1 MSTPY
6 QPGGQQPDPHQPAP
20 AYGSQPGAGYGAGY
34 GGQDPAAYGSQ
45 NPGAYGSQGQTYGQP
60 QGQAQGQQQGQAPQS
75 AQWDQQQAGYGSQIP
90 AAYGSQPG
98 AGYGPGGYPQQSAAP
113 RRPGAGLLGP
123 LTLRDI
129 LLLVGALF
137 GLISLI
143 TPFWRDMYGFG
154 YGLENTFLMT
164 SRYGWQIVLMW
175 PLLLIIAGVIT
186 LLNKTVRGFPQRIG
200 SLSPDQL
207 ISVLTSVAFATCAIE
222 IALTVFSMSAWHVG
236 AYFAFV
242 GALVSFFAGVF
253 TMLPFFA
260 AEFAQRPDSQAHPK
274 ARPVSRDAASTAPG
288 LSQQAQP
295 HVPHGQYDQ
304 YGAQSQMGQQAGQG
318 QFGQQDGQGQFGQ
331 GQYGQQG
338 QFGQQDQFG
347 AQPGYA
353 AADQQQAGAM
363 SAGYADPQAYGS
375 QPQAYGSQ
383 PVGHDG
389 QPQAYGSQP
398 AGYDA
403 QQQAYGSQPTAGEA
417 PGADSGS
424 QGAGAIAGAVGAG
437 AAGAAATGIG
447 MNASDTDGQA
457 GDFAAGEEPRQQQVS
472 DDGQAYLGSHSA
484 DAPEHAQSEPTQAF
498 MAGGR
503 THSADFSDAAVAE
516 PAAEHGSGEAA
527 AQSAAGAD
535 LDDADRTV
543 VADTVRGAPAETISE
558 ESAAS
563 VSEAPAETT
572 DPTETERTAADAGG
586 ETAAAAESVG
596 TADPTETER
605 TAAAESDSEPVDA
618 SGFGT
623 ATADTSDAGVSGVD
637 GSGVDTSD
645 ADTAAE
651 EPAVA
656 APAAEDQAVEA
667 PVADTSA
674 PAAGEPAA
682 DQPATRREARVRG
695 EQQASDDPNE
705 PTQWFRAYERDTSG
719 AAATGSGS
727 IFGSTAASD
736 LADSEQTVA
745 AGEPVVT
752 GDPSLDQPTQAWSP
766 AVEAQAPASDA
777 TLDQPTQAW
786 SPAAESTTDTGE
798 SAQAVPSGQAQP
810 FWFAVPEPREAID
823 PSTGRP
829 LFTVTPGEWFLAL
842 SDNGTTFTVR
852 DATGQEGLLRNL
864 EGIQRG

>member
-6 QPGGQQPDPHQPAP
+6 QPGGQQQDPHQPAS
-20 AYGSQPGAGYGAGY
+20 AYGSQPGAGYDAGY
-34 GGQDPAAYGSQ
+34 GEQEPAAYGSQ

-60 QGQAQGQQQGQAPQS
+60 QGQAPQS
-75 AQWDQQQAGYGSQIP
+75 AQWDQQQAGYGSQMP

-113 RRPGAGLLGP
+113 RRPGGGLLGP

-129 LLLVGALF
+129 LLLIGALF

-154 YGLENTFLMT
+154 YGFENTFLMT
-164 SRYGWQIVLMW
+164 TRHGWSLLLMW
-175 PLLLIIAGVIT
+175 PLLLIIAGLIT

-207 ISVLTSVAFATCAIE
+207 ISVLTAVAFATCFLE
-222 IALTVFSMSAWHVG
+222 IALTIHSMSAWHVG

-260 AEFAQRPDSQAHPK
+260 AEFAQRPDTQAHPK

-295 HVPHGQYDQ
+295 HVPHGQHDQ
-304 YGAQSQMGQQAGQG
+304 FGAQPQMGQQAG
-318 QFGQQDGQGQFGQ
+318 
-331 GQYGQQG
+331 QG

-353 AADQQQAGAM
+353 AADQQQVGAV
-363 SAGYADPQAYGS
+363 SAGYGDPQAYGS

-383 PVGHDG
+383 P
-389 QPQAYGSQP
+389 QAYGSQP
-398 AGYDA
+398 TGYAA
-403 QQQAYGSQPTAGEA
+403 QQQAYGSQPTGYDAQQHAYGSQPAAGETPA
-417 PGADSGS
+417 ADSGS
-424 QGAGAIAGAVGAG
+424 QGAGSVAGAVGAG

-447 MNASDTDGQA
+447 MNADDNDAQA
-457 GDFAAGEEPRQQQVS
+457 GDFAAGEEPRQQQIS
-472 DDGQAYLGSHSA
+472 DDGQAYLGSHTA

-503 THSADFSDAAVAE
+503 THSADFSDNAAAE
-516 PAAEHGSGEAA
+516 PAAERSSDDAA
-527 AQSAAGAD
+527 ANGLAGAD
-535 LDDADRTV
+535 VHDADRTV
-543 VADTVRGAPAETISE
+543 VADTVSDAPAAAVSEEPAESVSDAPAE
-558 ESAAS
+558 
-563 VSEAPAETT
+563 
-572 DPTETERTAADAGG
+572 
-586 ETAAAAESVG
+586 

-605 TAAAESDSEPVDA
+605 TAADDADA
-618 SGFGT
+618 SG
-623 ATADTSDAGVSGVD
+623 ADT
-637 GSGVDTSD
+637 
-645 ADTAAE
+645 
-651 EPAVA
+651 VA
-656 APAAEDQAVEA
+656 EA
-667 PVADTSA
+667 PVADTSVSEAPVAETSA
-674 PAAGEPAA
+674 PAASEPAS

-705 PTQWFRAYERDTSG
+705 PTQWFRAYERDSSG
-719 AAATGSGS
+719 AAAPTSS
-727 IFGSTAASD
+727 GSTAASE
-736 LADSEQTVA
+736 LADSDQTVA
-745 AGEPVVT
+745 AGEPVAS
-752 GDPSLDQPTQAWSP
+752 DPSLDQPTQAWIP
-766 AVEAQAPASDA
+766 GADAQAPGADA

-786 SPAAESTTDTGE
+786 SPATESTTDTGE
-798 SAQAVPSGQAQP
+798 SAEAVPSGQAQP

>member
-6 QPGGQQPDPHQPAP
+6 QPGGQQQDPHQPAS

-60 QGQAQGQQQGQAPQS
+60 QGQAPQP
-75 AQWDQQQAGYGSQIP
+75 AQWDQQQAGYGSQMP

-113 RRPGAGLLGP
+113 RRPGGGLLGP

-207 ISVLTSVAFATCAIE
+207 ISVLTSVAFATCALE

-274 ARPVSRDAASTAPG
+274 ARPVSRDAASAAPG

-304 YGAQSQMGQQAGQG
+304 YGAQSQMGQQAGQD
-318 QFGQQDGQGQFGQ
+318 QSGQGQFGQ
-331 GQYGQQG
+331 QG
-338 QFGQQDQFG
+338 QFSQQSQFSQQDQFG

-383 PVGHDG
+383 P
-389 QPQAYGSQP
+389 AGS
-398 AGYDA
+398 DA
-403 QQQAYGSQPTAGEA
+403 QQQAYGSQPAAGEA
-417 PGADSGS
+417 PGAGSGT
-424 QGAGAIAGAVGAG
+424 QGSGAIAGAVGAG

-447 MNASDTDGQA
+447 MNAGDTDGQA

-472 DDGQAYLGSHSA
+472 GDGQAYLGSHSA

-503 THSADFSDAAVAE
+503 THSADVSDAAVAE
-516 PAAEHGSGEAA
+516 PAAEHGAGEAA
-527 AQSAAGAD
+527 AQSPAGAD
-535 LDDADRTV
+535 LHDADRTV
-543 VADTVRGAPAETISE
+543 VADTVRGAPAETVSE
-558 ESAAS
+558 EPAAS
-563 VSEAPAETT
+563 VSEASAEST
-572 DPTETERTAADAGG
+572 DPTETERTAAAAGD
-586 ETAAAAESVG
+586 ETAATAESG
-596 TADPTETER
+596 DTADQTETER
-605 TAAAESDSEPVDA
+605 TAAAEADRQPVDA

-623 ATADTSDAGVSGVD
+623 AAADTSGAV
-637 GSGVDTSD
+637 TS
-645 ADTAAE
+645 
-651 EPAVA
+651 V
-656 APAAEDQAVEA
+656 PAA
-667 PVADTSA
+667 S
-674 PAAGEPAA
+674 EPAA
-682 DQPATRREARVRG
+682 DQPTTRREARVRG

-719 AAATGSGS
+719 AAVTGSDS
-727 IFGSTAASD
+727 PSGSTAASD
-736 LADSEQTVA
+736 LVDSEQTVA

-752 GDPSLDQPTQAWSP
+752 DDPS
-766 AVEAQAPASDA
+766 
-777 TLDQPTQAW
+777 LDQPTQAW

>member
-6 QPGGQQPDPHQPAP
+6 QPGGQQQDPHQPVS

-60 QGQAQGQQQGQAPQS
+60 QGQAPQP
-75 AQWDQQQAGYGSQIP
+75 AQWDQQQAGYGSQMP

-113 RRPGAGLLGP
+113 RRPGGGLLGP

-207 ISVLTSVAFATCAIE
+207 ISVLTSVAFATCALE
-222 IALTVFSMSAWHVG
+222 IALTVFSMSAWHIG

-295 HVPHGQYDQ
+295 HVPHVQYDQ
-304 YGAQSQMGQQAGQG
+304 YGAQSQMDQQAGQDQSG
-318 QFGQQDGQGQFGQ
+318 
-331 GQYGQQG
+331 QG

-375 QPQAYGSQ
+375 QPQAYGF
-383 PVGHDG
+383 
-389 QPQAYGSQP
+389 QP
-398 AGYDA
+398 AGSDA
-403 QQQAYGSQPTAGEA
+403 QQQAYGSQPAAGEA
-417 PGADSGS
+417 PGADSGT
-424 QGAGAIAGAVGAG
+424 QGSDAIAGAVGAG

-472 DDGQAYLGSHSA
+472 GDGQAYLGSHSA

-503 THSADFSDAAVAE
+503 THSADVSDAAVAE
-516 PAAEHGSGEAA
+516 PAAEHDAGEAA
-527 AQSAAGAD
+527 AQSPAGAD

-543 VADTVRGAPAETISE
+543 VADTVRGAPAETVSE

-563 VSEAPAETT
+563 VSEAPAEST
-572 DPTETERTAADAGG
+572 DPTETERTAAAAGD
-586 ETAAAAESVG
+586 ETAATAESG
-596 TADPTETER
+596 DTADQTETER
-605 TAAAESDSEPVDA
+605 TAAAEADRQPVDA

-623 ATADTSDAGVSGVD
+623 AAADTSG
-637 GSGVDTSD
+637 
-645 ADTAAE
+645 ADTA
-651 EPAVA
+651 V
-656 APAAEDQAVEA
+656 PAA
-667 PVADTSA
+667 S
-674 PAAGEPAA
+674 EPAA

-719 AAATGSGS
+719 AAVTGSGS
-727 IFGSTAASD
+727 TSGSTAASD
-736 LADSEQTVA
+736 LVDSEQTVA

-752 GDPSLDQPTQAWSP
+752 DDPS
-766 AVEAQAPASDA
+766 
-777 TLDQPTQAW
+777 LDQPTQAW

>member
-6 QPGGQQPDPHQPAP
+6 QPGGQQQDPHQPAS

-45 NPGAYGSQGQTYGQP
+45 NPGAYGSQDQTYGQP
-60 QGQAQGQQQGQAPQS
+60 QGQAPQP
-75 AQWDQQQAGYGSQIP
+75 AQWDQQQAGYGSQMP

-113 RRPGAGLLGP
+113 RRPGGGLLGP

-143 TPFWRDMYGFG
+143 TPFWRDLWPETYFHN
-154 YGLENTFLMT
+154 NTFLMT
-164 SRYGWQIVLMW
+164 TRHGWSLLLMW
-175 PLLLIIAGVIT
+175 PLLLIIAGLIT

-207 ISVLTSVAFATCAIE
+207 ISVLTSVAFATCFLE
-222 IALTVFSMSAWHVG
+222 IALTIHSMSAWHVG

-260 AEFAQRPDSQAHPK
+260 AEFAQRPDTQAHPK

-295 HVPHGQYDQ
+295 HVPHGQHDQ
-304 YGAQSQMGQQAGQG
+304 FGAQPQMGQQAG
-318 QFGQQDGQGQFGQ
+318 
-331 GQYGQQG
+331 QG

-363 SAGYADPQAYGS
+363 SAGYGDPQAYGS
-375 QPQAYGSQ
+375 QQQAYGSQ
-383 PVGHDG
+383 PT
-389 QPQAYGSQP
+389 
-398 AGYDA
+398 GYAA
-403 QQQAYGSQPTAGEA
+403 QQQAYGSQPTGYDAQQHAYGSQPAAGETPA
-417 PGADSGS
+417 ADSGS
-424 QGAGAIAGAVGAG
+424 QGAGSVAGAVGAG

-447 MNASDTDGQA
+447 MNADDNDAQA
-457 GDFAAGEEPRQQQVS
+457 GDFAAGEEPRQQQIS
-472 DDGQAYLGSHSA
+472 DDGQAYLGSHTA

-503 THSADFSDAAVAE
+503 THSADFSDNAAAE
-516 PAAEHGSGEAA
+516 PAAERSSDDAA
-527 AQSAAGAD
+527 ADGLAGAD
-535 LDDADRTV
+535 VHDADRTV
-543 VADTVRGAPAETISE
+543 VADTVSDAPAEAVSE
-558 ESAAS
+558 EPAES
-563 VSEAPAETT
+563 VSDAPAETT
-572 DPTETERTAADAGG
+572 DPTETERTAADD
-586 ETAAAAESVG
+586 
-596 TADPTETER
+596 ADAP
-605 TAAAESDSEPVDA
+605 
-618 SGFGT
+618 G
-623 ATADTSDAGVSGVD
+623 ADT
-637 GSGVDTSD
+637 
-645 ADTAAE
+645 
-651 EPAVA
+651 VA
-656 APAAEDQAVEA
+656 EA
-667 PVADTSA
+667 PVADTSVSEAPVAETSA
-674 PAAGEPAA
+674 PAASEPAS

-705 PTQWFRAYERDTSG
+705 PTQWFRAYERDSSG
-719 AAATGSGS
+719 AAAPTSS
-727 IFGSTAASD
+727 GSTAASE
-736 LADSEQTVA
+736 LADSDQTVA
-745 AGEPVVT
+745 AGEPVAS
-752 GDPSLDQPTQAWSP
+752 DPSLDQPTQAWTP
-766 AVEAQAPASDA
+766 GADAQAPGADA

-786 SPAAESTTDTGE
+786 SPATESTTDTGE
-798 SAQAVPSGQAQP
+798 SAEAVPSGQAQP

>member
-6 QPGGQQPDPHQPAP
+6 QPGGQQQDPHQSAS
-20 AYGSQPGAGYGAGY
+20 AYGSQPGAGYDAGY
-34 GGQDPAAYGSQ
+34 GGQEPAAYGSQ

-60 QGQAQGQQQGQAPQS
+60 QSQAPQS
-75 AQWDQQQAGYGSQIP
+75 AQWDQQQAGYGSQMP

-113 RRPGAGLLGP
+113 RRPGGGLLGP

-129 LLLVGALF
+129 LLLIGALF

-154 YGLENTFLMT
+154 YGFENTFLMT

-207 ISVLTSVAFATCAIE
+207 ISVLTSVAFATCALE

-260 AEFAQRPDSQAHPK
+260 AEFTQRPDSQAHPK

-304 YGAQSQMGQQAGQG
+304 YGVQSQMGQFGQQDQSGQG
-318 QFGQQDGQGQFGQ
+318 QFGQQDQSA
-331 GQYGQQG
+331 
-338 QFGQQDQFG
+338 

-353 AADQQQAGAM
+353 AADLQAYGSQQ
-363 SAGYADPQAYGS
+363 QAYGS
-375 QPQAYGSQ
+375 QPT
-383 PVGHDG
+383 
-389 QPQAYGSQP
+389 
-398 AGYDA
+398 GYAA
-403 QQQAYGSQPTAGEA
+403 QQQAYGSQPTGYDAQQHAYGSQPAAGETPA
-417 PGADSGS
+417 ADSGS
-424 QGAGAIAGAVGAG
+424 QGAGSVAGAVGAG

-447 MNASDTDGQA
+447 MNADDNDAQA
-457 GDFAAGEEPRQQQVS
+457 GDFAAGEEPRQQQIS
-472 DDGQAYLGSHSA
+472 DDGQAHLGSHTA

-503 THSADFSDAAVAE
+503 THSADFSDNAAAE
-516 PAAEHGSGEAA
+516 PAAERSSDDAA
-527 AQSAAGAD
+527 ADGLAGAD
-535 LDDADRTV
+535 VHDADRTV
-543 VADTVRGAPAETISE
+543 VADTVSDAPAEAVSE
-558 ESAAS
+558 EPAES
-563 VSEAPAETT
+563 VSDAPAE
-572 DPTETERTAADAGG
+572 
-586 ETAAAAESVG
+586 

-605 TAAAESDSEPVDA
+605 TAADDADSQLAEA
-618 SGFGT
+618 SGFG
-623 ATADTSDAGVSGVD
+623 AKAADTSG
-637 GSGVDTSD
+637 
-645 ADTAAE
+645 ADTVAE
-651 EPAVA
+651 
-656 APAAEDQAVEA
+656 
-667 PVADTSA
+667 TSA
-674 PAAGEPAA
+674 PAASEPAA

-705 PTQWFRAYERDTSG
+705 PTQWFRAYERDSSG
-719 AAATGSGS
+719 AAAPTSS
-727 IFGSTAASD
+727 GSTAASE
-736 LADSEQTVA
+736 LADSDQTVA
-745 AGEPVVT
+745 AGEPVAS
-752 GDPSLDQPTQAWSP
+752 DPSLDQPTQAWTP
-766 AVEAQAPASDA
+766 GADAQAPGADA

-786 SPAAESTTDTGE
+786 SPATESTTDTGE
-798 SAQAVPSGQAQP
+798 SAEAVPSGQAQP

>member
-6 QPGGQQPDPHQPAP
+6 QPGGQQQDPHQPAS

-60 QGQAQGQQQGQAPQS
+60 QGQAPQPE
-75 AQWDQQQAGYGSQIP
+75 QWDQQQAGYGSQMP

-113 RRPGAGLLGP
+113 RRPGGGLLGP

-207 ISVLTSVAFATCAIE
+207 ISVLTSVAFATSALE

-274 ARPVSRDAASTAPG
+274 ARPVSRDAASAAPG

-304 YGAQSQMGQQAGQG
+304 HGAQSQMGQQAGQG
-318 QFGQQDGQGQFGQ
+318 QFGQQDQFGV
-331 GQYGQQG
+331 
-338 QFGQQDQFG
+338 
-347 AQPGYA
+347 QPGYA
-353 AADQQQAGAM
+353 AADQQQVGAV
-363 SAGYADPQAYGS
+363 SAGYGDPQAYGS

-383 PVGHDG
+383 PTGYAAQQQAHG
-389 QPQAYGSQP
+389 SQPTGYDAQQHAYGSQP
-398 AGYDA
+398 A
-403 QQQAYGSQPTAGEA
+403 AGETPA
-417 PGADSGS
+417 ADSGS
-424 QGAGAIAGAVGAG
+424 QGAGSVAGAVGAG

-447 MNASDTDGQA
+447 MNADDNDAQA
-457 GDFAAGEEPRQQQVS
+457 GDFAAGEEPRQQQIS
-472 DDGQAYLGSHSA
+472 DDGQAYLGSHTA

-503 THSADFSDAAVAE
+503 THSANFSDNAAAE
-516 PAAEHGSGEAA
+516 PAAERSSDDAA
-527 AQSAAGAD
+527 ADGLAGAD
-535 LDDADRTV
+535 VHDADRTV
-543 VADTVRGAPAETISE
+543 VADTVSDAPAAAVSEEPAESVSDAPAET
-558 ESAAS
+558 A
-563 VSEAPAETT
+563 
-572 DPTETERTAADAGG
+572 DPTETERTAADAED
-586 ETAAAAESVG
+586 ETAVAADPVDA
-596 TADPTETER
+596 ADPTETER
-605 TAAAESDSEPVDA
+605 TAADDADSQLAEA
-618 SGFGT
+618 SGFG
-623 ATADTSDAGVSGVD
+623 AKAADTSG
-637 GSGVDTSD
+637 
-645 ADTAAE
+645 ADTVAE
-651 EPAVA
+651 T
-656 APAAEDQAVEA
+656 
-667 PVADTSA
+667 PVTDSSA
-674 PAAGEPAA
+674 PAASEPAA

-705 PTQWFRAYERDTSG
+705 PTQWFRAYERDS
-719 AAATGSGS
+719 SGS
-727 IFGSTAASD
+727 AAPTSSGSTAASE
-736 LADSEQTVA
+736 LADSDQTVA
-745 AGEPVVT
+745 AGEPVAS
-752 GDPSLDQPTQAWSP
+752 DPSLDQPTQAW
-766 AVEAQAPASDA
+766 APGADAHAPGADA

-786 SPAAESTTDTGE
+786 SPATESTTDTGE
-798 SAQAVPSGQAQP
+798 SAEAVPSGQAQP

>member
-6 QPGGQQPDPHQPAP
+6 QPGGQQQDPHQPAS
-20 AYGSQPGAGYGAGY
+20 AYGSQPGAGYDAGY
-34 GGQDPAAYGSQ
+34 GGQEPAAYGSQ
-45 NPGAYGSQGQTYGQP
+45 NPGAYGSQGQNYGQP
-60 QGQAQGQQQGQAPQS
+60 QGQAPQS
-75 AQWDQQQAGYGSQIP
+75 AQWDQQQAGYGSQMP
-90 AAYGSQPG
+90 AAHGSQPG

-113 RRPGAGLLGP
+113 RRPGGGLLGP

-129 LLLVGALF
+129 LLLIGALF

-154 YGLENTFLMT
+154 YGFENTFLMT

-207 ISVLTSVAFATCAIE
+207 ISVLTSVAFATCALE

-260 AEFAQRPDSQAHPK
+260 AEFTQRPDSQAHPK

-304 YGAQSQMGQQAGQG
+304 YGVQSQM
-318 QFGQQDGQGQFGQ
+318 
-331 GQYGQQG
+331 G
-338 QFGQQDQFG
+338 QFGQQDQSA

-353 AADQQQAGAM
+353 AADLQAYGSQQ
-363 SAGYADPQAYGS
+363 QAYGS
-375 QPQAYGSQ
+375 QPT
-383 PVGHDG
+383 
-389 QPQAYGSQP
+389 
-398 AGYDA
+398 GYAA
-403 QQQAYGSQPTAGEA
+403 QQQAYGSQPTGYDAQQHAYGSQPAAGETPA
-417 PGADSGS
+417 ADSGS
-424 QGAGAIAGAVGAG
+424 QGAGSVAGAVGAG

-447 MNASDTDGQA
+447 MNADDNDAQA
-457 GDFAAGEEPRQQQVS
+457 GDFAAGEEPRQQQIS
-472 DDGQAYLGSHSA
+472 DDGQAYLGSHTA

-503 THSADFSDAAVAE
+503 THSADFSDNAAAE
-516 PAAEHGSGEAA
+516 PAAERSSDDAA
-527 AQSAAGAD
+527 ADGLAGAD
-535 LDDADRTV
+535 VHDADRTV
-543 VADTVRGAPAETISE
+543 VADTVSDAPAEAVSEEPAESVSDAPAETADLTE
-558 ESAAS
+558 TERTAAD
-563 VSEAPAETT
+563 AEDETAVAADPVDAA
-572 DPTETERTAADAGG
+572 DPTETERTAADDA
-586 ETAAAAESVG
+586 
-596 TADPTETER
+596 
-605 TAAAESDSEPVDA
+605 DA
-618 SGFGT
+618 SG
-623 ATADTSDAGVSGVD
+623 ADT
-637 GSGVDTSD
+637 
-645 ADTAAE
+645 
-651 EPAVA
+651 VA
-656 APAAEDQAVEA
+656 EA
-667 PVADTSA
+667 PVADTSVSEAPVAETSA
-674 PAAGEPAA
+674 PAASEPAA

-705 PTQWFRAYERDTSG
+705 PTQWFRAYERDSSG
-719 AAATGSGS
+719 AAAPTSS
-727 IFGSTAASD
+727 GSTAASE
-736 LADSEQTVA
+736 LADSDQTVA
-745 AGEPVVT
+745 AGEPVAS
-752 GDPSLDQPTQAWSP
+752 DPSLDQPTQGWAP
-766 AVEAQAPASDA
+766 GADAPAPGADA

-786 SPAAESTTDTGE
+786 SPATESTTDTGE
-798 SAQAVPSGQAQP
+798 SAEAVPSGQAQP

>member
-6 QPGGQQPDPHQPAP
+6 QPGGQQQDPHQPAS

-60 QGQAQGQQQGQAPQS
+60 QGQAPQPE
-75 AQWDQQQAGYGSQIP
+75 QWDQQQAGYGSQMP

-113 RRPGAGLLGP
+113 RRPGGGLLGP

-207 ISVLTSVAFATCAIE
+207 ISVLTSVAFATSALE

-260 AEFAQRPDSQAHPK
+260 AEFTQRPDSQAHPK

-304 YGAQSQMGQQAGQG
+304 YGVQSQM
-318 QFGQQDGQGQFGQ
+318 
-331 GQYGQQG
+331 G
-338 QFGQQDQFG
+338 QFGQQDQSA

-353 AADQQQAGAM
+353 AADLQAYGSQQ
-363 SAGYADPQAYGS
+363 QAYGS
-375 QPQAYGSQ
+375 QPT
-383 PVGHDG
+383 
-389 QPQAYGSQP
+389 
-398 AGYDA
+398 GYAA
-403 QQQAYGSQPTAGEA
+403 QQQAYGSQPTGYDAQQHAYGSQPAAGETPA
-417 PGADSGS
+417 ADSGS
-424 QGAGAIAGAVGAG
+424 QGAGSVAGAVGAG

-447 MNASDTDGQA
+447 MNADDNDAQA
-457 GDFAAGEEPRQQQVS
+457 GDFAAGEEPRQQQIS
-472 DDGQAYLGSHSA
+472 DDGQAHLGSHTA

-503 THSADFSDAAVAE
+503 THSADFSDNAAAE
-516 PAAEHGSGEAA
+516 PAAERSSDDAA
-527 AQSAAGAD
+527 ADGLAGAD
-535 LDDADRTV
+535 VHDADRTV
-543 VADTVRGAPAETISE
+543 VADTVSDAPAEAVSEEPAESVSDAPAETADLTE
-558 ESAAS
+558 AERTAADAEDETAVAADS
-563 VSEAPAETT
+563 VDAA
-572 DPTETERTAADAGG
+572 DPTETERTAADDA
-586 ETAAAAESVG
+586 
-596 TADPTETER
+596 
-605 TAAAESDSEPVDA
+605 DA
-618 SGFGT
+618 SG
-623 ATADTSDAGVSGVD
+623 ADT
-637 GSGVDTSD
+637 
-645 ADTAAE
+645 
-651 EPAVA
+651 VA
-656 APAAEDQAVEA
+656 EA
-667 PVADTSA
+667 PVADTSVSEAPVAETSA
-674 PAAGEPAA
+674 PAASEPAA

-705 PTQWFRAYERDTSG
+705 PTQWFRAYERDSSG
-719 AAATGSGS
+719 AAAPTSS
-727 IFGSTAASD
+727 GSTAASE
-736 LADSEQTVA
+736 LADSDQTVA
-745 AGEPVVT
+745 AGEPVAS
-752 GDPSLDQPTQAWSP
+752 DPSLDQPTQAWTP
-766 AVEAQAPASDA
+766 GADAQAPGADA

-786 SPAAESTTDTGE
+786 SPATESTTDTGE
-798 SAQAVPSGQAQP
+798 SAEAVPSGQAQP